1 MSFLSRRSV
10 FAAAALAVA
19 AAFVA
24 PASAQEKLNVGVYS
38 SNPPWEF
45 KNDKGEFEGFEV
57 DLVKEIGKR
66 LNMGVELTPME
77 FQALFAATSS
87 KRVDIAISS
96 ITITPKRLESQ
107 SFAQAYYDSDLGMAA
122 KKASSLNKLDD
133 LKGKTVG
140 VLSTSTGDM
149 WAKENQAKYG
159 YTIKG
164 YNAQTEMLLDLGNG
178 RVDAVITDVPGLEF
192 AFVKT
197 PDLVVKDRIKT
208 GEEYSLMMTKN
219 HPLLEKIN
227 AIIGDMKKDGS
238 LAAIHKKWF
247 GTDPQ
252 ADSSTAKVKPLPKL

>member
-1 MSFLSRRSV
+1 MTSLTRRSTLL
-10 FAAAALAVA
+10 AASLALA
-19 AAFVA
+19 AAFGG
-24 PASAQEKLNVGVYS
+24 PALAQDKLAVGVYS

-57 DLVKEIGKR
+57 DLVKEVAKRIGAT
-66 LNMGVELTPME
+66 VELTPME

-87 KRVDIAISS
+87 KRADIAISS

-107 SFAQAYYDSDLGMAA
+107 SFAQAYYDADLGMAA
-122 KKASSLNKLDD
+122 KKASPINKLED

-140 VLSTSTGDM
+140 VLSTSTGDI
-149 WAKENQAKYG
+149 WSKENGPKYG
-159 YTIKG
+159 FTTKG

-197 PDLVVKDRIKT
+197 PDLAVKDRIKT
-208 GEEYSLMMTKN
+208 GEQYSLMMTKN
-219 HPLLEKIN
+219 HPLLEKVN
-227 AIIGDMKKDGS
+227 DAISAMKKDGS

-247 GTDPQ
+247 GTDAPADGSTLQ
-252 ADSSTAKVKPLPKL
+252 ARPLPKL